1 MKVGTLLTGVAV
13 ALLAGST
20 LSAQTSPKILPP
32 EQQISGAV
40 LPAPADMRAT
50 ATVLG
55 YNAAGK
61 FVTLR
66 KGTGSL
72 VCLASDPASD
82 KFHTSCYHKSLE
94 PFMARGRALR
104 AQGVKGGQVDTV
116 RFKEIKDGTVAMPKG
131 PAVLYQIFGALDKF
145 DPASGTLTGGQPLF
159 VVYIPFATG
168 ESVGLSAQ
176 PVEGAP
182 WVMYSGTP
190 KAHIM
195 FTPKM

>member
-1 MKVGTLLTGVAV
+1 MRVGTLWTGVAA
-13 ALLAGST
+13 ALFAGST
-20 LSAQTSPKILPP
+20 LSAQAPSPKILPP

-40 LPAPADMRAT
+40 LPAPAEMRAN

-61 FVTLR
+61 LVTLR
-66 KGTGSL
+66 KGTGSM
-72 VCLASDPASD
+72 VCLASDPASE

-116 RFKEIKDGTVAMPKG
+116 RFKEIKDGTLAMPKG
-131 PAVLYQIFGALDKF
+131 PAVLYQIFGGTF
-145 DPASGTLTGGQPLF
+145 DPAGGTVAGGQPLF